1 MFWVKNPTQPAYWFD
16 KPLSYSQHARKRCEQ
31 RSIPEQDFLPL
42 SSKLVDCTRDMK
54 GNPLR
59 LVFKV
64 DNGTKPYHLVMS
76 AQGEVL
82 TVYLVTGFHQKA
94 EENKNQKRST
104 NNEYAKVFGS
114 RDHEL
119 IPKKYRLEYW

>member
-76 AQGEVL
+76 ALGEVL

>member
-31 RSIPEQDFLPL
+31 RCIAEQDFLPL

-76 AQGEVL
+76 AKGEVL

-94 EENKNQKRST
+94 EENKNQKRSI
-104 NNEYAKVFGS
+104 NNEYAKFFGS
-114 RDHEL
+114 RDHKF
-119 IPKKYRLEYW
+119 IPEKDRLHYW

>member
-119 IPKKYRLEYW
+119 IPKRYRLEYW

>member
-42 SSKLVDCTRDMK
+42 LSKLVDCTRDMK
-54 GNPLR
+54 GNPVR

>member
-31 RSIPEQDFLPL
+31 RRIAEQDFLPV
-42 SSKLVDCTRDMK
+42 SSKLVDCTRDLK
-54 GNPLR
+54 GNPVR

-64 DNGTKPYHLVMS
+64 NNGTKPYHLVMS
-76 AQGEVL
+76 AKGEVL
-82 TVYLVTGFHQKA
+82 TVYLITGFHQKA

-119 IPKKYRLEYW
+119 IPKKYRLEFW